1 MCLYIDKK
9 IHGLFNRIRKAKEDI
24 VCYKVLCVRGENLF
38 TPYTVDEVPSQI
50 YEGELPMVGDPLKSR
65 RFFRR
70 IFHSDLIEE
79 GYIHTFRVKQCA
91 LNATRYFERCGVE
104 TRIFECVIPKGT
116 YYYQGTERDYAS
128 ESIIFKE
135 LLGRYES

>member
-9 IHGLFNRIRKAKEDI
+9 IHGPFKRIKKAKEDI
-24 VCYKVLCVRGENLF
+24 ICYKILRVHCGYYLF
-38 TPYTVDEVPSQI
+38 TPYTVSEVPSQI
-50 YEGELPMVGDPLKSR
+50 YKGEMPMVGDPLKSR

-79 GYIHTFRVKQCA
+79 GYIHTFRVEQCA
-91 LNATRYFERCGVE
+91 HRVAEWFAKEGIKV
-104 TRIFECVIPKGT
+104 RIFKCIIPKGT

-128 ESIIFKE
+128 EQIIYKQE
-135 LLGRYES
+135 LTE